1 MAAWTLFPKTMIAGF
16 AMAVGDAREFDFRST
31 RAAAD

>member
-1 MAAWTLFPKTMIAGF
+1 MAARFSKTMIAGF
-16 AMAVGDAREFDFRST
+16 AMAVGNAREFDFRSA